1 MLPRQQKASL
11 LFVLLCESVS
21 ENAKNEYSQ
30 ISERTFPLGKFLNK
44 PLGIVKVGNE
54 RDLVVRVVLCGKQVN
69 PFGSSCFFAFRE
81 YHSLMWMMALPQ
93 CLIQI
98 CSLDSCICSSGRSGL
113 DSHCQSNKWD
123 AYTLVKIRITGS
135 KALSDLEMKIRK
147 MSMLNMNWEA
157 APVAIAAVH
166 FSFRDCGT
174 YVSLTSIC
182 NTLCRKDM

>member
-30 ISERTFPLGKFLNK
+30 ISERTFPLGTFLNK

-54 RDLVVRVVLCGKQVN
+54 RGLVVRDVLCGKQVN

-81 YHSLMWMMALPQ
+81 YHSLMWMMALLQQQ

-123 AYTLVKIRITGS
+123 AYTLVKVRITGS

-147 MSMLNMNWEA
+147 KIDWIKVLRLVKQVCIQASIISNTWKTQ
-157 APVAIAAVH
+157 
-166 FSFRDCGT
+166 RWRGDGT
-174 YVSLTSIC
+174 
-182 NTLCRKDM
+182 

>member
-1 MLPRQQKASL
+1 MQ
-11 LFVLLCESVS
+11 
-21 ENAKNEYSQ
+21 KNEYSQ

-98 CSLDSCICSSGRSGL
+98 CSLDLCICSSGRSGL
-113 DSHCQSNKWD
+113 DSHCQSNKWY

-157 APVAIAAVH
+157 AAAAIAIH
-166 FSFRDCGT
+166 FSSRDGGT
-174 YVSLTSIC
+174 YVLPTSIC
-182 NTLCRKDM
+182 STLCIIGL

>member
-69 PFGSSCFFAFRE
+69 PFGSSCYFAFSAFCAAERTPVR
-81 YHSLMWMMALPQ
+81 LPA
-93 CLIQI
+93 
-98 CSLDSCICSSGRSGL
+98 D
-113 DSHCQSNKWD
+113 
-123 AYTLVKIRITGS
+123 IR
-135 KALSDLEMKIRK
+135 R
-147 MSMLNMNWEA
+147 
-157 APVAIAAVH
+157 
-166 FSFRDCGT
+166 R
-174 YVSLTSIC
+174 
-182 NTLCRKDM
+182 